1 MIDIKRLR
9 DDPNLY
15 KKNYKKLKKPEH
27 LTKVDRL
34 VEKEKLLRELKYEVD
49 QLRSKRNTLSQEI
62 NRLRKEEKNADAVM
76 KKVKT
81 IPNKIKKAEDEYKKT
96 EIEVNEILDEL
107 PNLIHEKV
115 PYGKTEKDNVE
126 IKTWGKKRKFT
137 FPVKN
142 HVELLE
148 SLDLV
153 DFEASAKVS
162 GNGFYYLKGDLAL
175 LNQALI
181 RFVMDLIQSKGYVY
195 IEGPLLI
202 RKNVLSATID
212 VNDFEASIYE
222 MKDDDTVLIG
232 TSEHSL
238 LALHKEQVIDVP
250 KKYYSY
256 SMCFRKEIGA
266 HGINEKGLWRTHQF
280 NKVEQVIF
288 CSKENSWKYFDELL
302 RNSEDVFRKLKIPY
316 RLLEICTADL
326 SKHKARQIDIEV
338 YRPTTE
344 DYGEV
349 VSLSNCTD
357 YQARKLNIRYEEKNG
372 REVVHALNDTAV
384 ATSRALV
391 AIVEHYQQKD
401 GSIKIPVVLQPYMN
415 GKTII
420 KKE

>member
-148 SLDLV
+148 S
-153 DFEASAKVS
+153 
-162 GNGFYYLKGDLAL
+162 
-175 LNQALI
+175 
-181 RFVMDLIQSKGYVY
+181 
-195 IEGPLLI
+195 
-202 RKNVLSATID
+202 
-212 VNDFEASIYE
+212 
-222 MKDDDTVLIG
+222 
-232 TSEHSL
+232 
-238 LALHKEQVIDVP
+238 
-250 KKYYSY
+250 
-256 SMCFRKEIGA
+256 
-266 HGINEKGLWRTHQF
+266 
-280 NKVEQVIF
+280 
-288 CSKENSWKYFDELL
+288 
-302 RNSEDVFRKLKIPY
+302 
-316 RLLEICTADL
+316 
-326 SKHKARQIDIEV
+326 
-338 YRPTTE
+338 
-344 DYGEV
+344 
-349 VSLSNCTD
+349 
-357 YQARKLNIRYEEKNG
+357 
-372 REVVHALNDTAV
+372 
-384 ATSRALV
+384 
-391 AIVEHYQQKD
+391 
-401 GSIKIPVVLQPYMN
+401 
-415 GKTII
+415 
-420 KKE
+420 